1 MFPSPC
7 FAGPQFDIPCYEFV
21 AAWKE
26 KVDSFMAETKDV
38 LKITS
43 IALAE
48 SSFVILSREK
58 IAHQSHCQEFSSL
71 EHILDF
77 VKYH

>member
-1 MFPSPC
+1 MFNLWWTYLFPSPC

-48 SSFVILSREK
+48 SSFVIISREK
-58 IAHQSHCQEFSSL
+58 IEPLSG
-71 EHILDF
+71 ILIIRT
-77 VKYH
+77 YS